1 MITFPD
7 GFVAT
12 RFPGYFWNTTDEKLY
27 TMKVTGVLRPM
38 RISYPPA
45 HYEHGHESYRVS
57 VNGVRRR
64 LTTAQIKRALIRGT
78 STVPVANP

>member
-12 RFPGYFWNTTDEKLY
+12 KYPGYFWNTADEKLY
-27 TMKVTGVLRPM
+27 TMKVTGILRPM
-38 RISYPPA
+38 RMSYPAPQ
-45 HYEHGHESYRVS
+45 YECTQASYQVR

-64 LTTAQIKRALIRGT
+64 LTTDQIKRILVPNG
-78 STVPVANP
+78 TVPIVNP